1 MSTSLEVAETLAET
15 LSDLKAE
22 YNDLA
27 DRVQIA
33 GADWGAKL
41 AWDVVFGEEEAQD
54 EPQNATQVP
63 EVASAPA
70 IGVTVKDDDPA
81 KGIMVVSRSTKRG
94 TKRYEIDTR
103 EYQFFLRSTETVHL
117 ATKLG
122 TAKDRTWSRC
132 GYSVAEGD
140 RVPAAKVIS
149 ADICGRCLHTLER

>member
-27 DRVQIA
+27 VRVQTA
-33 GADWGAKL
+33 GADWGAQL
-41 AWDVVFGEEEAQD
+41 AWDAVFGEEEAQD
-54 EPQNATQVP
+54 EPQVP